1 VTTVEDHKKRL
12 TPLPAERWDEQ
23 VVGAMAVM
31 LPQWRRN
38 PRLAGNALSTL
49 ARHPDLTAA
58 FLAFN
63 KHLLLHNTVPPRLR
77 ELAVLRIAR
86 RRDCAYEWDHHVRSA
101 AKLGLSEA
109 EIEAAADGK
118 ATGELETAVLC
129 AVDELDV
136 DSRLS
141 DATWATLCAH
151 LDEHQ
156 QLDLVFTIT
165 SYYMLAMAF
174 NALGV
179 ESDH

>member
-1 VTTVEDHKKRL
+1 MEDNQKRL
-12 TPLPAERWDEQ
+12 TPLPQERWDDE
-23 VVGAMAVM
+23 VVAAMAVM
-31 LPQWRRN
+31 LPEWRRN
-38 PRLAGNALSTL
+38 RRLAGNALSTL
-49 ARHPDLTAA
+49 ARHPDLVAA

-129 AVDELDV
+129 AVEELDV

-141 DATWATLCAH
+141 DATWATLSEH

-156 QLDLVFTIT
+156 QIDLVFTIT

-179 ESDH
+179 EPDH